1 MNKLISIIVPVYNCQ
16 NKLMKC
22 INSIRNQTEKN
33 LEIILVDDGSTDDS
47 YLQMKHS
54 SLKDKRIKVLHQN
67 NMGVGAARNRA
78 LMLAKGDFVA
88 FIDADDY
95 VEKDYIEK
103 LYKALHKY
111 RADISVCYNT
121 LQYENGKPVLKQRIG
136 NKPPV
141 CFSVFDNYSY
151 ISDTSHVLST
161 CALYKKSILED
172 IRFHTDLY
180 VGEDTLFFAEAAKKS
195 KKIVRIYEQL
205 YHYVLYSE
213 SAFHGAFTK
222 KKLTE
227 LTAWEQVCDLFK
239 DNYNVYESAKCAFTI
254 RCYIMIKSY
263 YNNPEFKENF
273 YKDVLKKYRKNLI
286 WFYRSKETSFYKKV
300 FRTLFAICPFICLLD
315 KRS

>member
-1 MNKLISIIVPVYNCQ
+1 MKILVSIIVPVYNCQ
-16 NKLMKC
+16 NKLIKC
-22 INSIRNQTEKN
+22 LNSIRNQTEKN

-141 CFSVFDNYSY
+141 CFSVFD
-151 ISDTSHVLST
+151 
-161 CALYKKSILED
+161 
-172 IRFHTDLY
+172 
-180 VGEDTLFFAEAAKKS
+180 
-195 KKIVRIYEQL
+195 
-205 YHYVLYSE
+205 
-213 SAFHGAFTK
+213 
-222 KKLTE
+222 
-227 LTAWEQVCDLFK
+227 
-239 DNYNVYESAKCAFTI
+239 
-254 RCYIMIKSY
+254 
-263 YNNPEFKENF
+263 
-273 YKDVLKKYRKNLI
+273 
-286 WFYRSKETSFYKKV
+286 
-300 FRTLFAICPFICLLD
+300 
-315 KRS
+315 